1 MIDPSAPLPRA
12 IRCGGPVQSRFPGR
26 LLLQGPWDVPVVLHP
41 SRDRA
46 GHHLVE
52 HVFPELPIGQWPV
65 PFPKRLRYF
74 LHRDG
79 FGFSLHAVARCGTDR
94 VRALRWP
101 TKGFSATLLG
111 R

>member
-1 MIDPSAPLPRA
+1 MCPSCCTRRMAAPA
-12 IRCGGPVQSRFPGR
+12 T
-26 LLLQGPWDVPVVLHP
+26 
-41 SRDRA
+41 
-46 GHHLVE
+46 HLVE

-74 LHRDG
+74 LHRNG